1 METLKNQ
8 RIAEYL
14 ILALLI
20 GIGTPVCILWGF
32 QDGQRLAGRAYVAK
46 PTSTAVV
53 AALNP
58 EIFLATPANIEKG
71 KALFQKN
78 CTACHGENAD
88 GKGPAAIA
96 LTPPPRNF
104 TDAAAKWTHG
114 REPQQIFKTV
124 SEGSEGTAMPPFA
137 ASVTEEERW
146 ALVSYI
152 GTLPGV
158 QNQFHPIDENLAKTL
173 AAGGKP

>member
-14 ILALLI
+14 ILALVI
-20 GIGTPVCILWGF
+20 GMGTPVCILWGF
-32 QDGQRLAGRAYVAK
+32 KDGRQLAGRAYAAK
-46 PTSTAVV
+46 LV
-53 AALNP
+53 AAPVAAIHP
-58 EIFLATPANIEKG
+58 EMFLATPDNVGKG
-71 KALFQKN
+71 RELFQKN

-104 TDAAAKWTHG
+104 TDPSAKWTHG

-124 SEGSEGTAMPPFA
+124 SEGSEGTAMPPFS
-137 ASVTEEERW
+137 ASLKEEERW
-146 ALVSYI
+146 ALAAYI

-173 AAGGKP
+173 AEGKTP